1 MQTIKQ
7 EVMWAK
13 FVAYKFLRK
22 VLGSNNIVAD
32 FPSSSETMFEPE
44 ETSGAS
50 SSGQASRISSGK
62 HIADDQG
69 KHKIFV
75 GSWNVGGVAP
85 PDDLNMEDWLCTHND
100 PADIYVLGFQEVV
113 PLNAGNIVIG
123 FENRKICCRW
133 NSLIREALN
142 NSISKHVHEEDKVGE
157 SYKVHPFKNH
167 SIPSLDKISNN
178 FPHHF
183 DCITSKQ
190 MVGIFITVW
199 VRNDLLP
206 HIQHPSV
213 SCLGCGIMGFLGNK
227 GSVSVRFCLHETS
240 FCFVCSHLAS
250 GGKEGDEN
258 NRNSNAAEILSR
270 TRFSRG
276 PLRNLPRKILDH
288 DQVIW
293 LGDLNYRIY
302 LPHTT
307 TRSLVQ
313 KKEWNTLLE
322 RDQLKVELMEG
333 HVFQGWR
340 EGMIEFAPTYKYYQ
354 NSQVYY
360 GCDKKRKGEKKRAPA
375 WCDRIIWFG
384 EGLKQKEYSRGESRL
399 SDHRPVRAIFV
410 SEIEAPSNSRRLGR
424 FNCLKDHLEECFNEK
439 VPCNVRT
446 SFYSE

>member
-1 MQTIKQ
+1 MQTMIKQ
-7 EVMWAK
+7 EVMWPK
-13 FVAYKFLRK
+13 FVANKFLRK
-22 VLGSNNIVAD
+22 MLGSNNIVAD
-32 FPSSSETMFEPE
+32 FPNSTETMFEPE
-44 ETSGAS
+44 ESSSA
-50 SSGQASRISSGK
+50 SSGQASRISSRK
-62 HIADDQG
+62 HITDDQG

-85 PDDLNMEDWLCTHND
+85 PDDLNLEDWLCTYTD

-113 PLNAGNIVIG
+113 PLNAGNIVLG
-123 FENRKICCRW
+123 FENSKICSRW
-133 NSLIREALN
+133 NSLIREALK
-142 NSISKHVHEEDKVGE
+142 NSISKHVHED
-157 SYKVHPFKNH
+157 
-167 SIPSLDKISNN
+167 
-178 FPHHF
+178 
-183 DCITSKQ
+183 
-190 MVGIFITVW
+190 
-199 VRNDLLP
+199 
-206 HIQHPSV
+206 
-213 SCLGCGIMGFLGNK
+213 K
-227 GSVSVRFCLHETS
+227 GSVAVRFCLHETS

-258 NRNSNAAEILSR
+258 NRNANAAEILSR

-322 RDQLKVELMEG
+322 RDQLKAELMEG

-375 WCDRIIWFG
+375 WCDRIIWCG

-410 SEIEAPSNSRRLGR
+410 SEIEVPSNSRRLGR
-424 FNCLKDHLEECFNEK
+424 FNCLEDNLEECFNEK
-439 VPCNVRT
+439 IPCNVRT

>member
-13 FVAYKFLRK
+13 FVANKFLRK

-44 ETSGAS
+44 ESSGAS

-85 PDDLNMEDWLCTHND
+85 PDDLNMEDWLCTHTD

-113 PLNAGNIVIG
+113 PLNAGNIVLG

-142 NSISKHVHEEDKVGE
+142 NSISKPVHEEDKVGE
-157 SYKVHPFKNH
+157 SY
-167 SIPSLDKISNN
+167 
-178 FPHHF
+178 
-183 DCITSKQ
+183 
-190 MVGIFITVW
+190 
-199 VRNDLLP
+199 
-206 HIQHPSV
+206 
-213 SCLGCGIMGFLGNK
+213 K

-276 PLRNLPRKILDH
+276 PLRNLPLKILDH

-439 VPCNVRT
+439 IPCNVRT